1 MHDRKL
7 PEQELQDKRSSRH
20 IPFSIMAGLAAV
32 ILVAGSATA
41 LWTWNSLT
49 SKNSTDR
56 VAPTPSVT
64 VSATPKVQPSQP
76 TASQASPQPSA
87 TTKTPVE
94 QTVQIYWLKDTGTR
108 LELVPSSISLSNA
121 TQPDDTL
128 KAAFAELLK
137 GPASTSVDST
147 IPSGTALLSLETK
160 EDGIHI
166 DLSKTFTSGGGSASM
181 TGRLAQVLYTATTL
195 DPTAKVWISVEGQPL
210 EVLGGEGLMID
221 QPMTRAD
228 FDQNFSL

>member
-1 MHDRKL
+1 MQDH
-7 PEQELQDKRSSRH
+7 ELDDKRSSRR
-20 IPFSIMAGLAAV
+20 IPISIMAGLSAV

-41 LWTWNSLT
+41 WWTWNSLT
-49 SKNSTDR
+49 SKNATDR
-56 VAPTPSVT
+56 VAPTASV
-64 VSATPKVQPSQP
+64 ATPDPSKAQPGQAP
-76 TASQASPQPSA
+76 GTQASPQPSA

-108 LELVPSSISLSNA
+108 LELVPSSVPLTNT
-121 TQPDDTL
+121 TQPDETL
-128 KAAFAELLK
+128 KAAFTELLK
-137 GPASTSVDST
+137 GPTHASVDST
-147 IPSGTALLSLETK
+147 IPSGTTLVSLETK
-160 EDGIHI
+160 DDGIHI
-166 DLSKTFTSGGGSASM
+166 DLSKSFTSGGGSASM

-210 EVLGGEGLMID
+210 QVLGGEGLTID

>member
-1 MHDRKL
+1 MQE
-7 PEQELQDKRSSRH
+7 PELQEPELQDKRSSRLP
-20 IPFSIMAGLAAV
+20 ISIMAGLSAV

-41 LWTWNSLT
+41 WWTWNSLT
-49 SKNSTDR
+49 SKNTTDR
-56 VAPTPSVT
+56 IAPTPTVT
-64 VSATPKVQPSQP
+64 VPDTKAQPVQPE
-76 TASQASPQPSA
+76 ASQAAPQPSA

-108 LELVPSSISLSNA
+108 LELVPSAVSLTNA
-121 TQPDDTL
+121 AQPDETL
-128 KAAFAELLK
+128 KAAFTELLK
-137 GPASTSVDST
+137 GPTSAAVDST
-147 IPSGTALLSLETK
+147 IPPDTALLSLETK
-160 EDGIHI
+160 DDGIHI
-166 DLSKTFTSGGGSASM
+166 DLSKSFTAGGGSASM

-210 EVLGGEGLMID
+210 EVLGGEGLTID